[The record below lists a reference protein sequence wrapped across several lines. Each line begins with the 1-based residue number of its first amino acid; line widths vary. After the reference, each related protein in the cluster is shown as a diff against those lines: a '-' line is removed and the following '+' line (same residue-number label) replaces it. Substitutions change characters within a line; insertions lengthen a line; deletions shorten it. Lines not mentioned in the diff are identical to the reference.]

1 MLKEK
6 ERTLLITLLVIL
18 IVAVILSA
26 GASFFAASA
35 VHDLRVDAGLG
46 QVETQEDDVAIMNG
60 EYHIR
65 STTQIS
71 DAYKSGSDSGLD
83 DKQKET
89 LEMASAVLDEIITE
103 DMTPY
108 DKEKAVYDWMS
119 TKLNYDTGILQVI
132 PHTSADCDNPYG
144 VLKYH
149 NAVCVGYATT
159 FRLFMQMMDI
169 PCMVVHN
176 IDLYHS
182 WNLVQLDGNW
192 YHVDIYSDQ
201 GTGNYANFN
210 MNDEL
215 AAASHDWDQEFF
227 PAATSLDY
235 NYAYQNKQAVEDIY
249 QIPTLLRQT
258 LEEKQGILCLDFPV
272 IDEATAQIVEA
283 LLNGVQSSLDASE
296 DFQSL
301 WMNWSWMHIT
311 GNEYVLVLSIEGYDP
326 QENTEVEIPDDAQEK
341 IEQAIRDAF
350 GEDVDW
356 DSIQDEMNQTATT
369 EDGFSE
375 YTTTMR

>member
-1 MLKEK
+1 MIKEK
-6 ERTLLITLLVIL
+6 ERTLVVALIAVL
-18 IVAVILSA
+18 IVAVALSA
-26 GASFFAASA
+26 GASIYAAKSIYT
-35 VHDLRVDAGLG
+35 LRVDSGLA
-46 QVETQEDDVAIMNG
+46 QTETQEDDVAIMNG

-65 STTQIS
+65 STTKLS

-83 DKQKET
+83 DKEKET

-103 DMTPY
+103 DMTNY
-108 DKEKAVYDWMS
+108 EKEKAVYDWMS
-119 TKLNYDTGILQVI
+119 TKLSYDTGILQVI
-132 PHTSADCDNPYG
+132 PQTSADCDNPYG

-176 IDLYHS
+176 TELYHS

-215 AAASHDWDQEFF
+215 AAAGHDWDREFF

-235 NYAYQNKQAVEDIY
+235 NYAYQNKQSVEDIY
-249 QIPTLLRQT
+249 QIPKLMRQA
-258 LEEKQGILCLDFPV
+258 LEEKQGILCLDFAA
-272 IDEATAQIVEA
+272 IDEANAQIVEA
-283 LLNGVQSSLDASE
+283 MLNGILSSMDVSE

-301 WMNWSWMHIT
+301 WMYWDWMHIT
-311 GNEYVLVLSIEGYDP
+311 GSEYVLTIFVDGYEPDSG
-326 QENTEVEIPDDAQEK
+326 EEIDISEEDQEK
-341 IEQAIRDAF
+341 IEQAVNEAF

-356 DSIQDEMNQTATT
+356 GSIQDEMTKTATT
-369 EDGFSE
+369 EDGLSE
-375 YTTTMR
+375 YTTMMR